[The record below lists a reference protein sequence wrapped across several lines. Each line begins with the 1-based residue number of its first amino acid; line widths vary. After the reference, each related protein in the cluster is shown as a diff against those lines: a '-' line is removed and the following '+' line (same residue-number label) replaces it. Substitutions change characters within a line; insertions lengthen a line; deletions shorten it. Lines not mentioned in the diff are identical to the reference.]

1 MSEEYLKRIA
11 EALENLNEKLIPIVA
26 KSIVQ
31 SFKAEEG
38 EKINKKE
45 HSNEMTDT
53 DEKPLE
59 VNDLFKGDEAKNVST
74 PLPMPQ
80 ERKIQWI
87 VHEGR
92 KYKACKFCENLVSWN
107 HDTSNYDHFSPAFK
121 YLYPKCNTGG
131 G

>member
-1 MSEEYLKRIA
+1 MTEFGDVMLQRIA
-11 EALENLNEKLIPIVA
+11 EALEKLNTNLLPILAKGIGNILKEEDSPERVKLIKGTDHVIEMDLA
-26 KSIVQ
+26 
-31 SFKAEEG
+31 AE
-38 EKINKKE
+38 
-45 HSNEMTDT
+45 
-53 DEKPLE
+53 
-59 VNDLFKGDEAKNVST
+59 ST

-92 KYKACKFCENLVSWN
+92 KYKACKFCPNLVSWN